1 VATVDYSEMADDSP
15 DKLNENIARQVGEWV
30 GENDNKLDIVER
42 IIEFEKNNDK
52 DWDPTT
58 HISVQPAYV
67 GMLKSAPFI
76 DIKLDSNNNTYLR
89 LKDLE
94 STAAALKEI
103 KGMPDK
109 YSKEWFKMQ
118 SDGGLE
124 ETLQEV
130 EVTDEEI
137 EQIEE
142 LTEEENP
149 LEYWS
154 QFIAPSLKFRP
165 RAKKAALIMLTSPED
180 KHGSKG
186 RINMLIY
193 GPPGT
198 GKTVIKN
205 FLRDEFGAETIDGPR
220 VSKADITY
228 NKNKD
233 EMGQL
238 PKAHKG
244 ILVVEES
251 DEMGEGPLGAAL
263 TSLGESGEIEI
274 RDMKIPA
281 KVRGVMLGNFETKQ
295 EIIDHWSPES
305 LNRFDFVLNFEFL
318 EEDQKDDT
326 LDYHYEYFRK
336 PSPNDD
342 TNIFKK
348 YVKVARSH
356 KPEIKELDEIKEW
369 KRNNVNEIQNIREGI
384 SVMNVAW
391 TIARIHLDDVK
402 LEHYKQAFQLVTSDE
417 KTLSQK
423 FGTLGS

>member
-1 VATVDYSEMADDSP
+1 MADDTSEE
-15 DKLNENIARQVGEWV
+15 LNEDIARQVGEWV
-30 GENDNKLDIVER
+30 GENDKKLNILER
-42 IIEFEKNNDK
+42 IIDFEKENDK
-52 DWDPTT
+52 DWDPTR

-67 GMLKSAPFI
+67 GMLKSAPFV
-76 DIKLDSNNNTYLR
+76 KVALDSNNNTYLR
-89 LKDLE
+89 LKDLK
-94 STAAALKEI
+94 STIAAVNEL
-103 KGMPDK
+103 KGMPEK
-109 YSKEWFKMQ
+109 FSKEWFKMQ
-118 SDGGLE
+118 TDDGLE
-124 ETLQEV
+124 GALDDV
-130 EVTDEEI
+130 EVNDEDVEEIKRLVDEED
-137 EQIEE
+137 
-142 LTEEENP
+142 P

-154 QFIAPSLKFRP
+154 NFIAPSLKYRDL
-165 RAKKAALIMLTSPED
+165 AKKATLIMLTSPED

-251 DEMGEGPLGAAL
+251 DEMDEGPLGAAL

-274 RDMKIPA
+274 RDMTIPA
-281 KVRGVMLGNFETKQ
+281 EVRGIMLGNFETKQ
-295 EIIDHWSPES
+295 EIIEHWSPES

-318 EEDQKDDT
+318 GQEQKDDT

-342 TNIFKK
+342 TDIFKK

-356 KPEIKELDEIKEW
+356 NPEIKELDDIKEW
-369 KRNNVNEIQNIREGI
+369 KRDNVGTIQNIREGI

-391 TIARIHLDDVK
+391 TIARLHLDDVK
-402 LEHYKQAFQLVTSDE
+402 LKHYKKAFDLVTSE
-417 KTLSQK
+417 EQTLSEK
-423 FGTLGS
+423 FGSL

>member
-1 VATVDYSEMADDSP
+1 MGDSSP
-15 DKLNENIARQVGEWV
+15 DELNEDIARQVGEWV
-30 GENDNKLDIVER
+30 GENDKKLDIVER
-42 IIEFEKNNDK
+42 IIEFEKDNDK
-52 DWDPTT
+52 DWDPST
-58 HISVQPAYV
+58 HISVQPAYI

-76 DIKLDSNNNTYLR
+76 NVTLDSNNNTYMR
-89 LKDLE
+89 LEDLK
-94 STAAALKEI
+94 STIAAVNEL

-118 SDGGLE
+118 TDDGLE
-124 ETLQEV
+124 GVLDDV
-130 EVTDEEI
+130 EVSEEDIEEI
-137 EQIEE
+137 KQLVEDED
-142 LTEEENP
+142 P

-154 QFIAPSLKFRP
+154 NFIAPSLKYRDL
-165 RAKKAALIMLTSPED
+165 AKKATLIMLTSPED

-251 DEMGEGPLGAAL
+251 DEMDEGPLGAAL

-274 RDMKIPA
+274 RDMTIPA
-281 KVRGVMLGNFETKQ
+281 EVRGIMLGNFETKQ
-295 EIIDHWSPES
+295 EIISHWSPES

-318 EEDQKDDT
+318 GQEQKDDT

-342 TNIFKK
+342 TDIFKK

-356 KPEIKELDEIKEW
+356 NPEIDELEEIKEW
-369 KRNNVNEIQNIREGI
+369 KRDNVRDIQNIREGI

-391 TIARIHLDDVK
+391 TIARLHLDDVK
-402 LEHYKQAFQLVTSDE
+402 LEHYKKAFQLVTSGE

-423 FGTLGS
+423 FGTE